1 MTHPITSAAR
11 PFHRA
16 AAAALSTWLALPGC
30 NRPTPE
36 PVRAAPTSADVPAAS
51 PPSIPA
57 ANGPTGAVE
66 GVVRLTGTLPPPQP
80 VVIDHDVSR
89 MRGCADSARGYY
101 ANPFGITAPGPLPE
115 ALVTVDAHS
124 AAPPASRRRYVTF
137 NDCSIEPRILAMS
150 LNDVLVMH
158 ASTDAHHLTK
168 VDGMGATIAQ
178 MLMTT
183 EDQEKRLVH
192 PGRYLIHSVLVPTW
206 MQTPLVVTPNWFYDQ
221 TNREGHYRI
230 DGVPVGTHTMHAWF
244 PGVGPVDATITIAA
258 GATAQQDFAVSPLPP
273 SAVRPPG
280 PPADAGPI
288 IP

>member
-1 MTHPITSAAR
+1 MTHPIAR
-11 PFHRA
+11 ALRPSRLA

-36 PVRAAPTSADVPAAS
+36 PSRPTPSPSADAAAARPAT
-51 PPSIPA
+51 PA
-57 ANGPTGAVE
+57 PALATGAVE
-66 GVVRLTGTLPPPQP
+66 GFVRLTGSVPAPQP
-80 VVIDHDVSR
+80 VVIDGDVAR
-89 MRGCADSARGYY
+89 MRGCAESARGYY
-101 ANPFGITAPGPLPE
+101 ANPFGITAPGLLPE

-124 AAPPASRRRYVTF
+124 ATPPRPRRRHVTF
-137 NDCSIEPRILAMS
+137 NDCSIEPRIMAMS
-150 LNDVLVMH
+150 LNDVLVLH

-178 MLMTT
+178 MLMPS
-183 EDQEKRLVH
+183 EDQEKHLVR
-192 PGRYLIHSVLVPTW
+192 PGRYIIHSVLFPRW

-221 TNREGHYRI
+221 TDREGHYRV

-244 PGVGPVDATITIAA
+244 PGAGPVDATITITA
-258 GATAQQDFAVSPLPP
+258 GATARQDFALSPLPP